1 MNGRYRFFSIATALI
16 LVIATIIVIGWF
28 FVRPAPMILQGEA
41 EAKQIKVSSKVAG
54 RIGKLFIKEG
64 DEVATGQLLIA
75 LDTPELRA
83 KLLQAKAAQRAASAQ
98 SAKAKKGER
107 KENIQAA
114 YNSWMKAKA
123 ASDLAVKTNDRIA
136 KLYADGV
143 VPAQKKDEAEAQ
155 MTAAIETEKAARVIY
170 EMAETGARDEDKAA
184 AQALVDQAS
193 GAVSEVE
200 SYLGESGLKSPGH
213 GEVATIVVQEGE
225 LVSPGLPIV
234 NIVDLSD
241 IWITFNLR
249 EDLMPRIRM
258 GEIVKAEFP
267 ALGGRIVELKISYIG
282 PLGSYATWNAT
293 KTKGEFDMKTFEV
306 RARPTKEVDGLRPG
320 MSALLNW
327 DELKSR

>member
-1 MNGRYRFFSIATALI
+1 MNSRYRFFSIAFGVLVVTAT
-16 LVIATIIVIGWF
+16 LVVIGWF
-28 FVRPAPMILQGEA
+28 FIRPAPMILQGEA
-41 EAKQIKVSSKVAG
+41 EATQIKFSSKVAV
-54 RIGKLFIKEG
+54 RIEKLYEKKG
-64 DEVATGQLLIA
+64 DEVNAGQLLIA

-83 KLLQAKAAQRAASAQ
+83 KLRQAKAARRAAFAQ
-98 SAKAKKGER
+98 ETKANRGER

-143 VPAQKKDEAEAQ
+143 VPAQKKDEAEATR
-155 MTAAIETEKAARVIY
+155 TASIETEKAARAICEV
-170 EMAETGARDEDKAA
+170 AETGARDEDKAA

-258 GEIVKAEFP
+258 GEIVKAAFP